1 MKRTTHR
8 IQFRDSRETFPLEP
22 ESVDLVLTS
31 PPYPMIEM
39 WDELFFGFSKEI
51 RESFPTDPNLSYE
64 KIHTELDKVWKE
76 SFRVLKNG
84 GFLVI
89 NVGDAT
95 RNTSA
100 GFRIYMNHARILQ
113 GCSSIGFQSLPGI
126 LWRKQTNS
134 PNKFMGSGMLPA
146 GAYVTLEHEHILIF
160 RKNNKRKF
168 VTKAERL
175 ARAESAFFWEE
186 RNFWFTDLWDFKG
199 KKQTLSPLAG
209 RERSAAYPLELA
221 NRIILMYSLKGDV
234 VLDPFLGTGTTTLA
248 AIGNCRNSIGFD
260 LDPGLFQTQFENL
273 SSLGE
278 RLNRIVE
285 KRKRDHDLFVQTRQ
299 GEGKPLLHFNQNLQ
313 TPVVTKQ
320 ETFLNLERIV
330 ELLRNSDEEIVA
342 TYSPL
347 FSALPPQPE
356 PVQAVQPTV
365 TRF

>member
-160 RKNNKRKF
+160 RKSNKRKF

-278 RLNRIVE
+278 SLNRIVE

-330 ELLRNSDEEIVA
+330 ELLRNSDEEIVT

-356 PVQAVQPTV
+356 PVQAVHQP
-365 TRF
+365 